1 MHDTRSRRHGFARFT
16 SSATSNVHI
25 LVLGLGALAPACAID
40 NGPQLGVARS
50 ASTVG
55 DYTNDTGCS
64 TAVVIGLSE
73 QIAQQAGCDN
83 NSWVSFAGAPGITLA
98 SNAVLPYLVQDAAT
112 DLESVAANNT
122 LDVTSALRTLAQQY
136 LLYEWF
142 EQGNCG
148 ITAAATVGN
157 SNHEGGRAVD
167 LDNWD
172 DRIDAMADYGWEH
185 DVPGDD
191 VHFDHVNSVDDR
203 SQDTQA
209 FQELWNANNPNDQIS
224 VDGEYGPQT
233 EARLEAAPATGFPI
247 GASCLTG
254 SGSDSGSGSG
264 SGSSGGGASSD
275 AVVVSVMGPDQAPP
289 QTVVHYTIIVKNG
302 GQLDWPAGT
311 TVQLANGTSSP
322 LYDASWLSQTEVTTL
337 ASDVPAGGQAT
348 IDMDVTTPAET
359 TSTAI
364 NQVLALDNA
373 GMELGTFSL
382 ALTVA
387 PDANPNTSGDNEP
400 GGAISQQVGG
410 GCNAGGGG
418 AGGMVAFGLLAFVI
432 RRRRS

>member
-1 MHDTRSRRHGFARFT
+1 MHDTRSHRHGFARFT
-16 SSATSNVHI
+16 SAATSNVQL
-25 LVLGLGALAPACAID
+25 LVLSLGALAPACAID

-64 TAVVIGLSE
+64 TAVVIGLAE
-73 QIAQQAGCDN
+73 QVAQQAGCDN

-98 SNAVLPYLVQDAAT
+98 SNAVLPYLVQDAAA
-112 DLESVAANNT
+112 DLQAVAANNS

-167 LDNWD
+167 LDNYD
-172 DRIDAMADYGWEH
+172 ERISAMADYGWEH
-185 DVPGDD
+185 DVPGDP
-191 VHFDHVNSVDDR
+191 VHFDHTASDDDR
-203 SQDTQA
+203 SQDTRA
-209 FQELWNANNPNDQIS
+209 FQELWNANNPSDQIG

-233 EARLEAAPATGFPI
+233 EARLKAAPATGFPI
-247 GASCLTG
+247 GASCLT
-254 SGSDSGSGSG
+254 SSGSGSG
-264 SGSSGGGASSD
+264 SAGSDGDGDGVSSD

-311 TVQLANGTSSP
+311 SVQLATGTSSP

-337 ASDVPAGGQAT
+337 ASDVAPGAQAT

-359 TSTAI
+359 TATAI
-364 NQVLALDNA
+364 NQVLALDTA
-373 GMELGTFSL
+373 GMELGTFDL

-387 PDANPNTSGDNEP
+387 PDANPNTPGDNEP
-400 GGAISQQVGG
+400 GGGVSQVLGG
-410 GCNAGGGG
+410 GCNAGGSGG
-418 AGGMVAFGLLAFVI
+418 LGGVVFALLAFVI
-432 RRRRS
+432 RRRR